1 MRRIG
6 DIFLKGLLAVLP
18 AAVTLYLLYWLIAT
32 AERGLGS
39 LVRLLIPDAWY
50 HPGMG
55 VALALLAIFALG
67 VLLKFYLLRRLWEWF
82 ERVLLRL
89 PVVKTI
95 YGAVQDLTSF
105 VSQAEEIGDQV
116 VTVPLP
122 GSDYRVLGVVT
133 RRHWE
138 GVAEGL
144 GDGHTIA
151 VYTPMSYQ
159 VGGYTLLVP
168 ASVVEPVDMGV
179 EDAMRFA
186 VTAGMSTSKSAP
198 LAEASAAGGDG

>member
-6 DIFLKGLLAVLP
+6 DTFLKGLLAVLP
-18 AAVTLYLLYWLIAT
+18 AVVTLYLLYWLIAT
-32 AERGLGS
+32 AEQVLGS
-39 LVRLLIPDAWY
+39 LVRLFIPGAWY

-55 VALALLAIFALG
+55 VALALLVIFAIGL
-67 VLLKFYLLRRLWEWF
+67 LLKFYLLRRLWGWF
-82 ERVLLRL
+82 EQVLLRL

-95 YGAVQDLTSF
+95 YGAVQDLTDF
-105 VSQAEEIGDQV
+105 ISQAEEIGDQV

-122 GSDYRVLGVVT
+122 GTDYRLLGVVT
-133 RRHWE
+133 RRQWA

-144 GDGHTIA
+144 GDEHTIA

-168 ASVVEPVDMGV
+168 ASSVDPVDMGV

-186 VTAGMSTSKSAP
+186 VTAGMSTNKSAP
-198 LAEASAAGGDG
+198 LTKSPDNGDA